1 MKILKTLA
9 TISIVFAISLS
20 NASQER
26 DLGRATAT
34 TCEKLLSDAST
45 QFGSLADIEYAISF
59 SIEDRWI
66 IQDLRRGNEKTD
78 YLSEELRETNLRIAR
93 LTAMHYLFQVPTCPI
108 ASNWWS
114 YKPKVLK
121 LKDSLWE

>member
-9 TISIVFAISLS
+9 TVSIVFAISLA

-26 DLGRATAT
+26 DLGVATAT
-34 TCEKLLSDAST
+34 TCEQLLSDVST
-45 QFGSLADIEYAISF
+45 QFGSLVDIEYAISF
-59 SIEDRWI
+59 SIEERGI
-66 IQDLRRGNEKTD
+66 IQDLRRGNERTD
-78 YLSEELRETNLRIAR
+78 YLGEELGETNLRIAR
-93 LTAMHYLFQVPTCPI
+93 LLAMHHLFQVPTCPI
-108 ASNWWS
+108 ASDWWS